1 VRVPS
6 YGGARYPRSTR
17 DGTVPSVRDV
27 PDLWALLIALAFG
40 LAVFVG
46 VLFVLAVAAF

>member
-1 VRVPS
+1 MGEPGTRARPRRYRRIVRE
-6 YGGARYPRSTR
+6 
-17 DGTVPSVRDV
+17 V